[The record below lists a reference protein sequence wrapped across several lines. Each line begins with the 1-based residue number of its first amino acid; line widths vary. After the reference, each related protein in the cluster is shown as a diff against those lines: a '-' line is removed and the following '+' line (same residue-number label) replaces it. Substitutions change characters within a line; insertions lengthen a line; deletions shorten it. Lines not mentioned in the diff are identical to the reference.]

1 MGFSYPPPERHL
13 SPTERRVL
21 RSRKQH
27 WVVLVPNIAF
37 TVATVGTLYGLSMLL
52 IAAGERGGI
61 VQSVLWYMAVG
72 AVVQLAVKT
81 ADWWDDVLIL
91 TDERVLNVTGLIAS
105 RAKDTPVSK
114 ITDRDIKHTPLGNL
128 LGYGHIFI
136 SAPGH
141 AALQRLTFV
150 PDPMTVYEAIVKLT
164 SKAGLPPPAVGDEIV
179 GGAPS
184 VEELSAEW
192 PVEE

>member
-1 MGFSYPPPERHL
+1 M
-13 SPTERRVL
+13 L

-27 WVVLVPNIAF
+27 WVVLVPNIVF
-37 TVATVGTLYGLSMLL
+37 TIGTVVALYGLSLL
-52 IAAGERGGI
+52 LVGVGDRGGI
-61 VQSVLWYMAVG
+61 VQSVLWYAAVG
-72 AVVQLAVKT
+72 AVVQLAVRV
-81 ADWWDDVLIL
+81 ADWWDDIIII
-91 TDERVLNVTGLIAS
+91 TDERVLNVTGLVAS

-114 ITDRDIKHTPLGNL
+114 ITDRDINHTFLGNL

-141 AALQRLTFV
+141 TALQRLTFV
-150 PDPMTVYEAIVKLT
+150 PHHMAVYEAIVKLT

-192 PVEE
+192 PVED